1 VKVAIVHYAASPIV
15 GGVESVIAAHAGLM
29 AADGHDVRIV
39 AGRGGTDDAG
49 SVVPSTSGPSWRA
62 GSAVVVPVPLVD
74 PIHERV
80 VAMQVELSAGR
91 VPDAFDGLVAEL
103 RGELEG
109 VLAGA
114 DVVIAHNVCSLS
126 LNLALTA
133 ALRELVDDAVG
144 RGGPRFVLWH
154 HDLAA
159 TQPDYAAGLHDGR
172 PWSLLREA
180 WPGVRQVVVS
190 ERRREELAGVT
201 GLPLDAISV
210 VPNGIDI
217 GRSWGL
223 APRANALRA
232 RIAER
237 GVELLALVPARI
249 TPRKNIELAL
259 EVVAALRQG
268 GSSAG
273 LIVTGPVDPHRP
285 GEHVYLERLLQL
297 RTRLGLDD
305 VAWFLAVEPD
315 GPVPDEL
322 VDDLFRIADL
332 LLLPSRDEGFGLP
345 LLEAGASRLPIACSD
360 LPTLREI
367 AGEDALYFGLDD
379 DPTEIA
385 ARIRTRLDAD
395 PAWRLARRVRLEY
408 AWDLVYRT
416 HVAPLLG

>member
-1 VKVAIVHYAASPIV
+1 
-15 GGVESVIAAHAGLM
+15 
-29 AADGHDVRIV
+29 
-39 AGRGGTDDAG
+39 
-49 SVVPSTSGPSWRA
+49 
-62 GSAVVVPVPLVD
+62 
-74 PIHERV
+74 
-80 VAMQVELSAGR
+80 MQAELSGGR
-91 VPDAFDGLVAEL
+91 VPDGFDALVAEL
-103 RGELEG
+103 RGELAG

-133 ALRELVDDAVG
+133 ALRELVDEAAG
-144 RGGPRFVLWH
+144 SGGPRFVLWH

-159 TQPDYAAGLHDGR
+159 TRPDYRDGARDGR

-190 ERRREELAGVT
+190 ERRRDGARRRDG
-201 GLPLDAISV
+201 PAAHDISV

-217 GRSWGL
+217 GRGWGL
-223 APRANALRA
+223 APRAEALRV
-232 RIAER
+232 RVAER

-259 EVVAALRQG
+259 EIVAALRRA
-268 GSSAG
+268 GSPAG

-297 RTRLGLDD
+297 RARLGLDD
-305 VAWFLAVEPD
+305 AAWFLAVEPD

-322 VDDLFRIADL
+322 VDDLFRMADL
-332 LLLPSRDEGFGLP
+332 LLMPSRDEGFGLP
-345 LLEAGASRLPIACSD
+345 ILEAGASRLPIACSD
-360 LPTLREI
+360 LPTLREL

-379 DPTEIA
+379 DPTLIA
-385 ARIRTRLDAD
+385 ERIRSRLDAD

-408 AWDLVYRT
+408 AWERVYRS
-416 HVAPLLG
+416 HVAPLLA

>member
-1 VKVAIVHYAASPIV
+1 
-15 GGVESVIAAHAGLM
+15 
-29 AADGHDVRIV
+29 
-39 AGRGGTDDAG
+39 
-49 SVVPSTSGPSWRA
+49 
-62 GSAVVVPVPLVD
+62 
-74 PIHERV
+74 
-80 VAMQVELSAGR
+80 MQMELSAGR
-91 VPDAFDGLVAEL
+91 VPDSFEALVAEL
-103 RGELEG
+103 RGELAR

-133 ALRELVDDAVG
+133 ALRELVDDARG

-159 TQPDYAAGLHDGR
+159 TQPDYRAGLHDGR
-172 PWSLLREA
+172 PWSLLRET

-190 ERRREELAGVT
+190 QRRREELAGVT
-201 GLPLDAISV
+201 GLPLEAISV

-217 GRSWGL
+217 GRGWGL

-232 RIAER
+232 RVAER
-237 GVELLALVPARI
+237 GVELLVLVPARI

-259 EVVAALRQG
+259 EIVAALRRA
-268 GSSAG
+268 GSPAG

-285 GEHVYLERLLQL
+285 DEHVYLERLLQL
-297 RTRLGLDD
+297 RARLGLDD
-305 VAWFLAVEPD
+305 VAWFLDVEPD

-322 VDDLFRIADL
+322 VDDLFRMADL
-332 LLLPSRDEGFGLP
+332 LLMPSRDEGFGLP

-360 LPTLREI
+360 LPTLREV

-379 DPTEIA
+379 DPTVIA
-385 ARIRTRLDAD
+385 AKVRSRLDAD

-408 AWDLVYRT
+408 AWERVYRS

>member
-1 VKVAIVHYAASPIV
+1 MRVALVHYAAPPIV
-15 GGVESVIAAHAGLM
+15 GGVESVIAAHARLM

-39 AGRGGTDDAG
+39 AGRGGTDG
-49 SVVPSTSGPSWRA
+49 SVVH
-62 GSAVVVPVPLVD
+62 VPLID
-74 PIHERV
+74 PLHERV
-80 VAMQVELSAGR
+80 AALQVELAAGR
-91 VPDAFDGLVAEL
+91 VPGSFEALVAEL
-103 RGELEG
+103 RGELSSA
-109 VLAGA
+109 LAGS

-133 ALRELVDDAVG
+133 ALRELVDDASA
-144 RGGPRFVLWH
+144 RDGPRFVLWH

-159 TQPDYAAGLHDGR
+159 TLPDYRAGLHDGR

-190 ERRREELAGVT
+190 QRRREELAGVT
-201 GLPLDAISV
+201 GLPLEAISV

-217 GRSWGL
+217 GRGWGL

-232 RIAER
+232 RVAER
-237 GVELLALVPARI
+237 GVELLVLVPARI

-259 EVVAALRQG
+259 EVVAALRRA
-268 GSSAG
+268 GSPAG

-297 RTRLGLDD
+297 RARLGLDD
-305 VAWFLAVEPD
+305 VAWFLAIDPD
-315 GPVPDEL
+315 GPVPDEI
-322 VDDLFRIADL
+322 VDDLFRMADL
-332 LLLPSRDEGFGLP
+332 LLMPSRDEGFGLP

-360 LPTLREI
+360 LPTLREL

-379 DPTEIA
+379 DPTVIA
-385 ARIRTRLDAD
+385 EQIRSRLDAD

-408 AWDLVYRT
+408 AWEHIYRSY
-416 HVAPLLG
+416 VAPLLS